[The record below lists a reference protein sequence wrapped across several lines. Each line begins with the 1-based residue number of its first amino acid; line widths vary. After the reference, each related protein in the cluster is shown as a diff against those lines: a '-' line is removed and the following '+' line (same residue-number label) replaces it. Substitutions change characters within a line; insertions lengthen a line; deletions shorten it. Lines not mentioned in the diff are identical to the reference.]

1 MGDLHAFIPQS
12 NFQKKYVEFSLLR
25 TGLVALKPVKFM
37 IMWAVS
43 NYIKYER
50 IEIRFELQVKLL
62 KSI

>member
-12 NFQKKYVEFSLLR
+12 NFKRNMLNVVSLR

-50 IEIRFELQVKLL
+50 IESRFGTSETP
-62 KSI
+62 